1 MARRFAI
8 DDCHIHFFTRTLTEQ
23 ARQRREADSPRLVQ
37 AAERNHERHMR
48 NANNLQW
55 DVPEDADDAARRW
68 LEHFDRA
75 GVRRGCFMA
84 SEAENPELRRFLSL
98 SDRFLGLSWI
108 NASLPDAAAT
118 LERERAAGLVGV
130 KLYPVSAGYRVNDR
144 ACYPFYEAAARTGMF
159 VLIHFGVTIGY
170 NADLAYAN
178 PLDLHPVARDFPEVD
193 FVVAHFG
200 AGFMREALM
209 LAYQQ
214 ENVHFDTSGSN
225 NWMRTQVEKLTL
237 RDVFERFL
245 EGAGAAR
252 ILYGSDST
260 NFPRGYRREVLEA
273 QLEVLEALDISDE
286 DRSLMLGGNLARLIA
301 RNRTGR
307 ASASSQDD
315 FGFSASS
322 PPKASDIFFTP

>member
-1 MARRFAI
+1 MSTQRPYPI
-8 DDCHIHFFTRTLTEQ
+8 DDCHIHFFTKTIAETWR
-23 ARQRREADSPRLVQ
+23 RRRETDAPHLAQ
-37 AAERNHERHMR
+37 AAARNHERHMKK
-48 NANNLQW
+48 ANNLQW
-55 DVPEDADDAARRW
+55 EAPDDPLDAARRW

-84 SEAENPELRRFLSL
+84 PQAENPELREFLRQ

-108 NASLPDAAAT
+108 DPRHPDAAAT

-178 PLDLHPVARDFPEVD
+178 PLDLHPVARDFPDVD

-225 NWMRTQVEKLTL
+225 NWTRTQVEKISLQH
-237 RDVFERFL
+237 VFERFL
-245 EGAGAAR
+245 EGAGAER

-260 NFPRGYRREVLEA
+260 NFPRGYRVNVLEE
-273 QLEVLEALDISDE
+273 QLQVLDALDITDAQ
-286 DRSLMLGGNLARLIA
+286 RALIVGGNLQRLID
-301 RNRTGR
+301 RNRAPGDVAFTV
-307 ASASSQDD
+307 ASGAAPASSSIT
-315 FGFSASS
+315 G
-322 PPKASDIFFTP
+322 